1 MNYEEDLD
9 QLMDQIY
16 ENVGDQDYVR
26 RILLEFSNRAYAE
39 GLQDGA
45 AYAGGSWV
53 EEEDE

>member
-1 MNYEEDLD
+1 MNYEEELD

-39 GLQDGA
+39 GLQDGR
-45 AYAGGSWV
+45 AYS
-53 EEEDE
+53 ESCYEDEEDE